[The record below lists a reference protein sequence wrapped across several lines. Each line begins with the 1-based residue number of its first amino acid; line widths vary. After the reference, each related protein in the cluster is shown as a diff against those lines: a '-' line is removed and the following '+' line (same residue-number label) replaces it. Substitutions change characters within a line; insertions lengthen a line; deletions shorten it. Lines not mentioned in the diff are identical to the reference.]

1 MPLPSGMDSTAPYNT
16 TRARPCPSAVSL
28 VVQLWQ
34 ARQSLQLVRSAERRL
49 RIRHG
54 AILRIRP
61 DIFFFRPVELPRP
74 PPGLASWYSML
85 EESCHVREGVSE
97 AVYGK
102 ASLRFLQD
110 FWLYGSRD
118 VMDVALQEPLERLLG
133 FGRDAAAFMACA
145 TCHDRPATIT
155 PDGTVGEPCC
165 KRKPR
170 STPKYALH
178 PVPEAL
184 NHHYNESRQC
194 LKYTSPYGLLRVN
207 PGEAC
212 FVVQARMPKGK
223 GGRLIKAKE
232 WRQVDVASPAV
243 GSRLR
248 GAGPALPRGGG
259 VRVPPLLRPRLEPQL
274 PADRRRPQAVLG
286 RGGAVPALADGPV
299 RRRRRPSPP
308 PRARVAA
315 VSSAR
320 APGWRRWWG
329 RCTMSRRGR
338 LRLRNATQAF
348 IYGSHNSQSQS
359 RCAHINHQHHR
370 SAVQA
375 NINP

>member
-133 FGRDAAAFMACA
+133 LVA
-145 TCHDRPATIT
+145 TPPPSWPAPRATT
-155 PDGTVGEPCC
+155 GP
-165 KRKPR
+165 PR
-170 STPKYALH
+170 SPPTARWASRAASASRGRRPSTGFH

-194 LKYTSPYGLLRVN
+194 LKYTSPYGLPREPRRGVLCGAGADAKRER
-207 PGEAC
+207 GD
-212 FVVQARMPKGK
+212 ARSRRRS
-223 GGRLIKAKE
+223 GGR
-232 WRQVDVASPAV
+232 ST
-243 GSRLR
+243 SRAR
-248 GAGPALPRGGG
+248 IRPIETQGAEPALPRGRG

-274 PADRRRPQAVLG
+274 PADRRRPRLFS
-286 RGGAVPALADGPV
+286 GAEAPCLRSPTIRCADADGL
-299 RRRRRPSPP
+299 
-308 PRARVAA
+308 AAAAGAAAA
-315 VSSAR
+315 VSRCA

-329 RCTMSRRGR
+329 RCTIGRG
-338 LRLRNATQAF
+338 
-348 IYGSHNSQSQS
+348 YG
-359 RCAHINHQHHR
+359 
-370 SAVQA
+370 
-375 NINP
+375 